1 MSARTF
7 LVSPRFWVETAE
19 RAVKSAAQGAILA
32 VGADQL
38 DVLALDWRVFLGF
51 AGGAALLSAL
61 TSIASGP
68 AGGDTPSLVD

>member
-7 LVSPRFWVETAE
+7 LASPRFWVETAE

-38 DVLALDWRVFLGF
+38 DVLALDWRVFAGSA
-51 AGGAALLSAL
+51 AGGALLSVL
-61 TSIASGP
+61 TSLVSGTT
-68 AGGDTPSLVD
+68 GGDTPSLVD